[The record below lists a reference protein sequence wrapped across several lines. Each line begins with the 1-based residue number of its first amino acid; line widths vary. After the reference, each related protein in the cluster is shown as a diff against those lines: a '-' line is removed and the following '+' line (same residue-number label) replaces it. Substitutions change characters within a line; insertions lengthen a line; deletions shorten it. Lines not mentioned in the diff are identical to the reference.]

1 MGLNLLPDNRDR
13 CGKIPIMIKQFIRWI
28 LAFPIWRILIAL
40 IMLALVVRIHE
51 WVWLPVPDSPTI
63 ATVDSKID
71 LNAPYLCPIS
81 AEIGP
86 PVIATCTDC
95 IYFPVDKTHALPATY
110 QPVLVDSGLP
120 GGGMVTPETKSALGD
135 LFDEAH
141 KMGLAPIVTSA
152 YRSYE
157 EQVTTFNGWVAQEF
171 RQTLNPSLA
180 LANAARYSALPGHS
194 EHQLGTAVD
203 LNCKGCDPFDDK
215 DARNLF
221 LWEYLA
227 DNAYRFG
234 FVIAYP
240 RDIEART
247 GYIHE
252 PWHIRYVGIEYA
264 TRLFEQRYLNGNG
277 NCLAGFL
284 GRLDVRLESPATPDK

>member
-1 MGLNLLPDNRDR
+1 
-13 CGKIPIMIKQFIRWI
+13 MIKQFILWI
-28 LAFPIWRILIAL
+28 LAFPLWRILIVL
-40 IMLALVVRIHE
+40 IMLALAVRVHE
-51 WVWLPVPDSPTI
+51 LGWLPIPNPPTVSAI
-63 ATVDSKID
+63 DPKID
-71 LNAPYLCPIS
+71 LNAPYLCPVS

-86 PVIATCTDC
+86 PIIAMCTDC
-95 IYFPVDKTHALPATY
+95 IDFPVDKTHALPATY
-110 QPVLVDSGLP
+110 QPVLVDTGLP

-141 KMGLAPIVTSA
+141 KMGLAPAVTSA

-157 EQVTTFNGWVAQEF
+157 EQVRTFKAWVVQEF

-203 LNCKGCDPFDDK
+203 LNCLGCDPFDDK
-215 DARNLF
+215 DGRNLA

-234 FVIAYP
+234 FVISYP
-240 RDIEART
+240 RDIEVRT

-252 PWHIRYVGIEYA
+252 PWHIRYVGIDYA
-264 TRLFEQRYLNGNG
+264 TRLFEQRYLSGNG
-277 NCLAGFL
+277 NCLAGLL
-284 GRLDVRLESPATPDK
+284 GRIEATPEPTATPDK

>member
-1 MGLNLLPDNRDR
+1 
-13 CGKIPIMIKQFIRWI
+13 MIKQFIVW
-28 LAFPIWRILIAL
+28 LVALPIWRILIVL
-40 IMLALVVRIHE
+40 IGLALAVWVHE
-51 WVWLPVPDSPTI
+51 RVWLAVPDASTLSPSD
-63 ATVDSKID
+63 AKID

-81 AEIGP
+81 AAVGP
-86 PVIATCTDC
+86 SVIATCIDC

-110 QPVLVDSGLP
+110 QPLLVDTGLP

-141 KMGLAPIVTSA
+141 KLGLAPTVTSA

-157 EQVTTFNGWVAQEF
+157 EQVRTFKAWVAQEF
-171 RQTLNPSLA
+171 RQTRNPSLA

-194 EHQLGTAVD
+194 EHQLGTVVD
-203 LNCKGCDPFDDK
+203 LNCAGCDPFDDK
-215 DARNLF
+215 DERNLA

-234 FVIAYP
+234 FVISYP

-252 PWHIRYVGIEYA
+252 PWHIRYVGVEYA
-264 TRLFEQRYLNGNG
+264 VRLFDQRYLSGNG

-284 GRLDVRLESPATPDK
+284 GRAAAAPELSATAAATADK